1 MKYVRSY
8 RLSFYPFQI
17 VEPYI
22 STQDHIQVSIPGI
35 LTIMGAES
43 MSRLDI
49 CVPRTHNESLVLVTL
64 VQLIASGEEGLKD
77 PQREWEGS

>member
-1 MKYVRSY
+1 
-8 RLSFYPFQI
+8 
-17 VEPYI
+17 
-22 STQDHIQVSIPGI
+22 
-35 LTIMGAES
+35 MGTES

-77 PQREWEGS
+77 PQRKRERS